1 MNETITNMQANE
13 QALPT
18 EQVSSANNTIKMV
31 ENALKVLD
39 ILQGSKGRLGVNEI
53 AKLCSLS
60 PSTTFRILKTL
71 TVNGWAFQ
79 FSDDRYLPGEKLTFS
94 NEKTN
99 FYLALSDVAWFVM
112 KEYSEKYNRAL
123 NLMVRE
129 NDHCKII
136 QQTRSRN
143 LVDYVCP
150 IYSELPI
157 YACACGKVLLSE
169 LPVSLVERI
178 ISSCRM
184 VPLTERTVT
193 DPDQFWKNIRETARN
208 GFSIEH
214 GESSE
219 NGSCIAVPV
228 RDASGTIV
236 AALSFTGF
244 IGMSDPEHDLL
255 DYLIPLKDAS
265 EQISKALYTTWGKD
279 K

>member
-1 MNETITNMQANE
+1 MERNMNAQLNE
-13 QALPT
+13 QMQPG
-18 EQVSSANNTIKMV
+18 EQIPSTSTTIKMV
-31 ENALKVLD
+31 DNALKVLD
-39 ILQGSKGRLGVNEI
+39 VLRGLQDRIGVNEI
-53 AKLCSLS
+53 AKQTGLN
-60 PSTTFRILKTL
+60 PSTTYRILKTL

-94 NEKTN
+94 TEKTN
-99 FYLALSDVAWFVM
+99 FHLALSDVAWFIM
-112 KEYSEKYNRAL
+112 KEYSDRYNRAL

-150 IYSELPI
+150 IYSKLPI
-157 YACACGKVLLSE
+157 YACACGKILLSE

-178 ISSCRM
+178 IHSCRM
-184 VPLTERTVT
+184 VPLTERTIT
-193 DPDQFWKNIRETARN
+193 DPDLFWKNIRETARQ

-228 RDASGTIV
+228 RDSSGTII

-244 IGMSDPEHDLL
+244 IGMTNPEKDLL
-255 DYLIPLKDAS
+255 EYLSPLKEAS
-265 EQISKALYTTWGKD
+265 EQISKALYTTWM
-279 K
+279 